1 MPLRHRTLSSLGS
14 ILFLVVLIAPC
25 GVAQTEPHPLQLASL
40 RPQQELRWHRL
51 SPNSENPDGPVL
63 YQLLFNASGTPGTIA
78 KFDSNPRHLA
88 NSLITDNGSIVAIG
102 SLSIDNTGLIT
113 FKSGQ
118 SFLLPAAVGDVSG
131 TFPNLT
137 VTKLQGIAVANTA
150 PVSGQVLGFN
160 GTTWAPATLS
170 GGGTVTSVGSGLGLS
185 GGPITTSGMLAI
197 DANVV
202 PQLGAANSFSGLN
215 LFGGGAQLP
224 PAGTATPSQGFNSNA
239 FDLFASAYNT
249 TAGNPVNQ
257 KFRWQAEPVN
267 NNTASTSATLNLLFS
282 VGAAAP
288 AETGLSIAS
297 NGQVTFASGQNF
309 PASGIT
315 LAGDVTGAAAATTVG
330 KLRGISLSA
339 ASPADGQALV
349 YSASGTAWA

>member
-1 MPLRHRTLSSLGS
+1 MEQNLSSGSVMPLRHRTLGSLGS
-14 ILFLVVLIAPC
+14 ILVLFVLLAAS
-25 GVAQTEPHPLQLASL
+25 GVAQTGSHPLQLASL
-40 RPQQELRWHRL
+40 RPQQELRRHRV
-51 SPNSENPDGPVL
+51 SPNTEKPDGTVL

-118 SFLLPAAVGDVSG
+118 SFPLPSAAGDVSG

-137 VTKLQGIAVANTA
+137 VPRLQGLAVANTA
-150 PVSGQVLGFN
+150 PASGQVLGFN
-160 GTTWAPATLS
+160 GTTWTPATLR

-185 GGPITTSGMLAI
+185 GGPITTSGTLAI

-249 TAGNPVNQ
+249 TAGNPVNH
-257 KFRWQAEPVN
+257 KFPWRAEPVHHH
-267 NNTASTSATLNLLFS
+267 TASPSATLNLLFS
-282 VGAAAP
+282 VRAAP
-288 AETGLSIAS
+288 PAEDGLSIAS
-297 NGQVTFASGQNF
+297 NGQVTFAPGQKF
-309 PASGIT
+309 PA
-315 LAGDVTGAAAATTVG
+315 AGV
-330 KLRGISLSA
+330 
-339 ASPADGQALV
+339 
-349 YSASGTAWA
+349 